1 MNALDVEMMDN
12 SQLNFI
18 TLHEGNSVGVDLIP
32 TSGMI
37 TIIIN

>member
-18 TLHEGNSVGVDLIP
+18 TLHEGSSVGVDHIP
-32 TSGMI
+32 TSDTI